1 MRPRRPYFRRLKN
14 NLLLSGK
21 IGFVCFRHFAQQPSI
36 HEQEPD
42 MSGLGGLN
50 KSPHGVV
57 IGLVQ
62 LQLPVVVTKAD
73 LARQTERI
81 VYMVGKARRNLGT
94 MDLVVF
100 PEYSLHGLSMDT
112 NPDIMCQLDG
122 PEVAA
127 FKKACIDNK
136 IWGCFSIMEFNPDG
150 NPYNS
155 GLIIDDHGEI
165 KLYYRKFHP
174 WIPVEPWEPGDIGIP
189 VIEGPKGA
197 KIALIICH
205 DGMFPEMA
213 RECAYKGA
221 EIMIRT
227 AGYTAPI
234 RDSWR
239 FTNQANAFQNLMVTA
254 NVCMCGSDGSFDS
267 MGEGMI
273 VNFDGS
279 IIAHGT
285 TGRADEIITAE
296 VRPDLVRE
304 ARIHWGVENNIYQL
318 WHRGYV
324 AVKGGAMDCPYT
336 FMQDMVAGTFRL
348 PWEDQVKVTD
358 GTSCGFPVPTR
369 IFGPRTAKAAE

>member
-1 MRPRRPYFRRLKN
+1 
-14 NLLLSGK
+14 
-21 IGFVCFRHFAQQPSI
+21 
-36 HEQEPD
+36 
-42 MSGLGGLN
+42 
-50 KSPHGVV
+50 
-57 IGLVQ
+57 
-62 LQLPVVVTKAD
+62 
-73 LARQTERI
+73 
-81 VYMVGKARRNLGT
+81 
-94 MDLVVF
+94 
-100 PEYSLHGLSMDT
+100 
-112 NPDIMCQLDG
+112 
-122 PEVAA
+122 
-127 FKKACIDNK
+127 
-136 IWGCFSIMEFNPDG
+136 MEFNPDG

-155 GLIIDDHGEI
+155 GLIIDDQGEI

-213 RECAYKGA
+213 RECAYKGG

-234 RDSWR
+234 RESWR

-254 NVCMCGSDGSFDS
+254 NVCMCGSDGSFNS

-273 VNFDGS
+273 VNFDGT

-285 TGRADEIITAE
+285 TGRLDEIITAE

-336 FMQDMVAGTFRL
+336 FMQDMVARHLPPAMGRSGQDHRRHVLRL
-348 PWEDQVKVTD
+348 PGTD
-358 GTSCGFPVPTR
+358 ADVWGEGGKGGGVADNIR
-369 IFGPRTAKAAE
+369 WPRGSRRAALPRSSP